1 MLKITILL
9 AIFAI
14 VSFVVFKYLV
24 ESMSRHEWKCM
35 AIDDLAPTRCIIAFW
50 VFVLL
55 SVATLVCLIITIIT
69 W

>member
-9 AIFAI
+9 AILAI

-24 ESMSRHEWKCM
+24 ESMTMLEK
-35 AIDDLAPTRCIIAFW
+35 IIVEKYNDAPTRCIIAFW
-50 VFVLL
+50 VFALL